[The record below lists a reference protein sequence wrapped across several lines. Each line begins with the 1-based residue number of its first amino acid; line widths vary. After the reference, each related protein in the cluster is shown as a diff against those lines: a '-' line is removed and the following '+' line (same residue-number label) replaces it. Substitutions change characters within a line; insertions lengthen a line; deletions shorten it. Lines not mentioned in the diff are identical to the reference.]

1 MTTIIRQK
9 NLFANDKDKIPTKAS
24 KEDGITYKFKSR

>member
-9 NLFANDKDKIPTKAS
+9 NLFANDKEEIPIKAS
-24 KEDGITYKFKSR
+24 NEDGITYKFKSR